1 MYTPTPQL
9 KMAPGL
15 VSRGAAHST
24 LGVSVS
30 PTAVTRP
37 LKPQESVSLPP
48 GTPNALQHLL
58 LHWELD
64 STTFSVSPLA
74 HAQAF
79 QQTHGHLYKCH
90 GLEGPA
96 T

>member
-58 LHWELD
+58 LYWELD